1 MFAYCLTVTGAS
13 DEQAERMDAQSS
25 TIRSLGWCSTP
36 VALFPAV
43 TGTSRSGTSRDQA
56 MSFHDTHVR
65 QALSEAGLDR
75 SRLDVQITEIEQVTT
90 LVAGHGATM
99 PTLAEID

>member
-13 DEQAERMDAQSS
+13 DEQAERME
-25 TIRSLGWCSTP
+25 R
-36 VALFPAV
+36 AV
-43 TGTSRSGTSRDQA
+43 EHDPRPGLVLHAGGPIPGGYRYLEIWTSRDQA

-65 QALSEAGLDR
+65 LALSEAGLDR

-90 LVAGHGATM
+90 LVAGHGVTM